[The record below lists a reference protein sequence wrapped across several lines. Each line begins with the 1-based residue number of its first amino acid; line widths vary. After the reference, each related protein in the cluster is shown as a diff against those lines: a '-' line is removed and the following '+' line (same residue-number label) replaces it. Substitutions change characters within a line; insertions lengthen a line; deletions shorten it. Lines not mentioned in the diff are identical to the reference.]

1 MRPARILSVI
11 LHPVLMPMAG
21 MFILLTFGGWLS
33 MMPVEA
39 KRYIYLITGITTI
52 ALPMTL
58 MPLLKFKKI
67 ISAYSLSEAGERRI
81 PLLIFAFLYL
91 AGAWILQ
98 KVQAPLIFALF
109 LNGSSMIILVC
120 TLINWKWKI
129 SIYMAA
135 LGGLTSMIMAVGFRW
150 MLNPEIILAVLF
162 ILAGLAG
169 YARLKLDQHTPAQ
182 VYVGYVMGFII
193 NFLIMRLL

>member
-11 LHPVLMPMAG
+11 LHPVLMPTAG

-33 MMPVEA
+33 LMPSEA
-39 KRYIYLITGITTI
+39 KRYIYLITAITTI
-52 ALPMTL
+52 ALPLTL
-58 MPLLKFKKI
+58 MLLLKYKKI
-67 ISAYSLSEAGERRI
+67 ISDYYMSEASERRI

-129 SIYMAA
+129 STHMAGI
-135 LGGLTSMIMAVGFRW
+135 GGLTAMVLAVGFRW
-150 MLNPEIILAVLF
+150 MLNLEIILAILF
-162 ILAGLAG
+162 IVAGLAG
-169 YARLKLDQHTPAQ
+169 YARLKLNQHTPAQ
-182 VYVGYVMGFII
+182 VYVGYLVGFVI
-193 NFLIMRLL
+193 NYMIMRML